1 MSYNALVD
9 YDYTA
14 LFMSY
19 VVSDY
24 ELNPSDTPL
33 LMETDYLEFRIA
45 RKVTSHGDALAWKC
59 YKLTLNL
66 L

>member
-1 MSYNALVD
+1 MSYNALI
-9 YDYTA
+9 DYTA

-45 RKVTSHGDALAWKC
+45 RKVSCIASHGDALAWKC
-59 YKLTLNL
+59 QLNL
-66 L
+66 R